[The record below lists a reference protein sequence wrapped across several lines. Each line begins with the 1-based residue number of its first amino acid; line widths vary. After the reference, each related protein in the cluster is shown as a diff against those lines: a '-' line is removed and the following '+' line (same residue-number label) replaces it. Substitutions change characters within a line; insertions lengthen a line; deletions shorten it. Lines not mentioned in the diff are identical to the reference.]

1 MLRNRSTAV
10 VVIASAAGIAAL
22 IALPYVLPGFMV
34 SIAALVLIA
43 AVLASSVNMLA
54 GDAGLVSLGHAGIAG
69 AAGYGLAW
77 ASRQGWEPIGQLL
90 LALALTLLASALYG
104 LISMRTNGIFFLMIT
119 LAVGMICYGLAYR
132 WSSVTGGDNGLV
144 GIRRPEPIAES
155 WQFYFLCVAVFVL
168 VTIALRVFSASPVG
182 LVLRGI
188 RDSESRMISLGY
200 RVTAYKF
207 WAVLGSGV
215 VAGIAGVLTVW
226 QMEFIAPSIS
236 DFQASALPLI
246 MIVLGGVGSVL
257 GPLIGATVVVLAEQ
271 SLSTYFERWSLV
283 LGLVF
288 IAAVI
293 FAPRGVVGAVTS
305 LGRTIRDRRAART
318 RSDSAPTTPADSND
332 RI

>member
-1 MLRNRSTAV
+1 MRPTFRV
-10 VVIASAAGIAAL
+10 VTIAIASVAGIGAL
-22 IALPYVLPGFMV
+22 IALPYVFPGFIV
-34 SIAALVLIA
+34 SLASLVLIA

-77 ASRQGWEPIGQLL
+77 ASRQGWEPVWQLL
-90 LALALTLLASALYG
+90 LALALTLLASAIYA

-119 LAVGMICYGLAYR
+119 LAVGMIFYGLAYR

-144 GIRRPEPIAES
+144 GIRRPEPLAET
-155 WQFYFLCVAVFVL
+155 WQFYFLCVGAFVV
-168 VTIALRVFSASPVG
+168 VTIGLRIFSASPVG

-188 RDSESRMISLGY
+188 RDSESRMTSLGY
-200 RVTAYKF
+200 RVAAYKF
-207 WAVLGSGV
+207 WAVLGSGI
-215 VAGIAGVLTVW
+215 VAGLAGVLTVW

-236 DFQASALPLI
+236 DFQSSALPLI

-257 GPLIGATVVVLAEQ
+257 GPIIGATVVVLAEQ

-293 FAPRGVVGAVTS
+293 FAPRGIVGSITGLARS
-305 LGRTIRDRRAART
+305 IRERRSARAHGT
-318 RSDSAPTTPADSND
+318 PPPPSRSERSD
-332 RI
+332 I